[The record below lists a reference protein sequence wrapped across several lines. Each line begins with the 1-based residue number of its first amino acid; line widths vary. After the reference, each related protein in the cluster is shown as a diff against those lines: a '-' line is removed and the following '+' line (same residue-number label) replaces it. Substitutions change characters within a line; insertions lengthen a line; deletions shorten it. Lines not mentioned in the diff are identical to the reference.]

1 MNGGPENSEKLYRI
15 DAGRSN
21 FTVQAFAVGL
31 LSFMGHNPAF
41 AVRRYGGEVLFS
53 DTMEPV
59 SMLLAAQAD
68 TLAILGRVSEK
79 DLFEIENTMRGEV
92 LETEIYPEIFFVSKN
107 ISIER
112 ISERNFLA
120 EIDGTMSLHGMVRRH
135 VIAADA
141 EINGELVR
149 ARGEFV
155 LRLSDYN
162 IKPVKALGGTLKVKD
177 EVEISFDI
185 VAQA

>member
-1 MNGGPENSEKLYRI
+1 
-15 DAGRSN
+15 
-21 FTVQAFAVGL
+21 
-31 LSFMGHNPAF
+31 
-41 AVRRYGGEVLFS
+41 
-53 DTMEPV
+53 
-59 SMLLAAQAD
+59 
-68 TLAILGRVSEK
+68 
-79 DLFEIENTMRGEV
+79 MRGEV

-162 IKPVKALGGTLKVKD
+162 IKHVKALGGTLKVKD